1 MWHQQGFKVKFFYLV
16 NSFHRNN
23 NTSGCKHFWPECLVV
38 ANSPS
43 FFLNDTVNE
52 TLYIVCSVCFQCGQS
67 CLMKLCLEKLL
78 LGYAVLFSGLR
89 QCYKCVYYDFIF
101 NFFFAAKD
109 LILFSYVVQ
118 LEALFISSFPFI
130 QRIC

>member
-101 NFFFAAKD
+101 NFFFAA
-109 LILFSYVVQ
+109 
-118 LEALFISSFPFI
+118 LFIRTLFCFLMWFN
-130 QRIC
+130 